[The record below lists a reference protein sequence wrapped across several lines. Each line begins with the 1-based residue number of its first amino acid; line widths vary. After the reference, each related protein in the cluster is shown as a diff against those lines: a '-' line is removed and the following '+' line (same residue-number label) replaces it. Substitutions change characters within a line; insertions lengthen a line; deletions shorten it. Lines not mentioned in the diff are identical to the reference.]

1 MINKMENR
9 LYRDENH
16 KILGGVAAGL
26 ANYFNIDVSI
36 IRIIFL
42 FSGFFFGTGFWVYII
57 MWIVVPAKFTFMPG
71 VDFSNMAAPQ
81 PAPGPAT
88 GSPVRSASA
97 ATVVIGA
104 ILITFGTIF
113 LLCEY
118 DILPDWEYH
127 KLWPL
132 VFVIA
137 GIAVMF
143 GGGKRKSIN
152 EQFAETPADD
162 AEQNDT
168 PETI

>member
-1 MINKMENR
+1 MENR

-42 FSGFFFGTGFWVYII
+42 FSGFFFGTGFWVYIV

-71 VDFSNMAAPQ
+71 VNFSTMTTP
-81 PAPGPAT
+81 PAPGPV
-88 GSPVRSASA
+88 PVPPIRSATT
-97 ATVVIGA
+97 ATVIIGS

-137 GIAVMF
+137 GLAIIF
-143 GGGKRKSIN
+143 GAGKRKSLD
-152 EQFAETPADD
+152 EQFEEQQATNAEHT
-162 AEQNDT
+162 EQTDS

>member
-1 MINKMENR
+1 MENR

-71 VDFSNMAAPQ
+71 VNFSTMAPP
-81 PAPGPAT
+81 PAPGPVPVP
-88 GSPVRSASA
+88 SVRSAST
-97 ATVVIGA
+97 ATIVIGA

-113 LLCEY
+113 LLCQY

-132 VFVIA
+132 IFVIT
-137 GIAVMF
+137 GIAIMF
-143 GGGKRKSIN
+143 GGGKRKSID
-152 EQFAETPADD
+152 EQFAEAEADN